1 MTESIQNTFA
11 RQEFVTA
18 EALTAD
24 AVGDGAVGTT
34 LCAERSTELTTAA
47 RSELDFWRF
56 AAEQYGI
63 WLDDE
68 EWCELAELDDHLLIA
83 RRFFWR
89 LSDPEVHELL
99 CAVPDAAA

>member
-1 MTESIQNTFA
+1 MTESIQNIFETG
-11 RQEFVTA
+11 ESVSH
-18 EALTAD
+18 
-24 AVGDGAVGTT
+24 GAGGTT
-34 LCAERSTELTTAA
+34 LCAERSTAQSA
-47 RSELDFWRF
+47 QELDFWRF

-63 WLDDE
+63 WLDDD

-99 CAVPDAAA
+99 CAVPGADD

>member
-1 MTESIQNTFA
+1 MTESIQNQDVAHDTV
-11 RQEFVTA
+11 R
-18 EALTAD
+18 
-24 AVGDGAVGTT
+24 DGAVGTT
-34 LCAERSTELTTAA
+34 LCAERTTAQSG
-47 RSELDFWRF
+47 RELDFWRF

-63 WLDDE
+63 WLDDD

-99 CAVPDAAA
+99 CAVPDPD